1 MQLTKPQ
8 VAEAAVIAER
18 WIRYQA
24 AMRGIPGVSYA
35 IAHNGDHVLVGAR
48 GLADISAGTPASPD
62 TGYRV
67 ASITKT
73 FTATLAMQ
81 LVEQR
86 KLRLDEP
93 VTSYLGWLRPAMAG
107 SGVTVRHLLTHS
119 AGVISD
125 GSCRWSGDDFPTR
138 ERLHEEVLA
147 RPTVADASAGFLY
160 SNVAYA
166 LLGEIVEEVIGRR
179 FGLALDRGIARP
191 LGLEASGTRLTPSL
205 RRTLATGYWRARPG
219 EDHRPAAGGEAR
231 SFEPAGGLISNVK
244 DLIRYQAGHFP
255 GDTRILSKREMQ
267 RTQWQRGEEPHHGYG
282 WMIWTV
288 DGISVRG
295 HSGGFAGFNTRIG
308 FSPDLRLAVA
318 VLTNTIG
325 SLPEIAVDVVF
336 HAVARVHALWNDAA
350 GSQAGRSRTSLGR
363 LAGRYRGDWGELLIA
378 RVNNSLYLID
388 PDEDRPLRLPARL
401 SPVGDDA
408 RFVIAEHDDY
418 GHRGEQVSFELD
430 KAGWGSVLRYGP
442 HRMTRA
448 GSERRSSSS
457 PKSAGRS
464 STTFASR

>member
-1 MQLTKPQ
+1 MKLTKPQ
-8 VAEAAVIAER
+8 VADAAAIAES

-24 AMRGIPGVSYA
+24 AMRGIPAVSYA
-35 IAHNGDHVLVGAR
+35 IAHNGDPVLVGSR

-73 FTATLAMQ
+73 FTATLIMQ
-81 LVEQR
+81 LVEQQ
-86 KLRLDEP
+86 KVRLDEP
-93 VTSYLGWLRPAMAG
+93 VTSYLGWLWPAMAD

-119 AGVISD
+119 GGVIAD
-125 GSCRWSGDDFPTR
+125 GSCRWSGDNFPTR
-138 ERLHEEVLA
+138 ELLHEEVLA
-147 RPTVADASAGFLY
+147 QPTFTEPSVGFRY

-166 LLGEIVEEVIGRR
+166 LLGEIVEEVSGRR
-179 FGLALDRGIARP
+179 FGLALDRSIARP
-191 LGLEASGTRLTPSL
+191 LGLEASGTRLTPPL

-219 EDHRPAAGGEAR
+219 EEPRPAVRGDAR
-231 SFEPAGGLISNVK
+231 SFEPAGGLISTVK
-244 DLIRYQAGHFP
+244 DLLRYQAGHLP
-255 GDTRILSKREMQ
+255 GDTRILSELSKREMQ

-295 HSGGFAGFNTRIG
+295 HSGGYAGFNTKIG
-308 FSPDLRLAVA
+308 FSPDLRLAAA

-325 SLPEIAVDVVF
+325 QLPVLAVDVFF
-336 HAVARVHALWNDAA
+336 HTIARVHALWDEAV
-350 GSQAGRSRTSLGR
+350 GSPAGRSRRSFGR

-388 PDEDRPLRLPARL
+388 PDEDRPMSLPARL
-401 SPVGDDA
+401 SPVGDGT

-418 GHRGEQVSFELD
+418 GYRGEQVSFELD
-430 KAGWGSVLRYGP
+430 EAGRGSILRYGP
-442 HRMTRA
+442 HRMPRACPETR
-448 GSERRSSSS
+448 
-457 PKSAGRS
+457 
-464 STTFASR
+464 